1 MRRFSHSVSDHPFF
15 SILDPGPLFLDP
27 QACVGVDNEPE
38 LNGWGEI
45 SMKAMLKLLD
55 GQPTTVQDKPSRLL
69 PSPSP
74 LPQQKEEKEVQAEI
88 PAGTGK
94 AVEEEEEEE
103 EVSIER
109 EPLRRSPQ
117 SEFRQVI

>member
-1 MRRFSHSVSDHPFF
+1 
-15 SILDPGPLFLDP
+15 
-27 QACVGVDNEPE
+27 
-38 LNGWGEI
+38 
-45 SMKAMLKLLD
+45 MKAMLKLLD

-74 LPQQKEEKEVQAEI
+74 LPQQKEEKEVHAEVS
-88 PAGTGK
+88 AGTGK

-109 EPLRRSPQ
+109 EPLRPSPQ

>member
-1 MRRFSHSVSDHPFF
+1 
-15 SILDPGPLFLDP
+15 
-27 QACVGVDNEPE
+27 
-38 LNGWGEI
+38 
-45 SMKAMLKLLD
+45 MKAMLKLLD

-74 LPQQKEEKEVQAEI
+74 LPQQKKEKEVQAEI

-94 AVEEEEEEE
+94 AAEEEEEEE
-103 EVSIER
+103 KGVSIER
-109 EPLRRSPQ
+109 EPLRSPQ

>member
-1 MRRFSHSVSDHPFF
+1 
-15 SILDPGPLFLDP
+15 
-27 QACVGVDNEPE
+27 
-38 LNGWGEI
+38 
-45 SMKAMLKLLD
+45 MKAMLKLLD

-74 LPQQKEEKEVQAEI
+74 LPQQKKEKEVQAEI

-94 AVEEEEEEE
+94 AVEEEEEE
-103 EVSIER
+103 VSIER
-109 EPLRRSPQ
+109 EPLRPSPQ

>member
-1 MRRFSHSVSDHPFF
+1 
-15 SILDPGPLFLDP
+15 
-27 QACVGVDNEPE
+27 
-38 LNGWGEI
+38 
-45 SMKAMLKLLD
+45 MKAMLNLLD
-55 GQPTTVQDKPSRLL
+55 GQPTAVQDKPSRLL
-69 PSPSP
+69 PSPS
-74 LPQQKEEKEVQAEI
+74 PQQKEEKEVQAEI

-103 EVSIER
+103 EEEVSIER

>member
-1 MRRFSHSVSDHPFF
+1 
-15 SILDPGPLFLDP
+15 
-27 QACVGVDNEPE
+27 
-38 LNGWGEI
+38 
-45 SMKAMLKLLD
+45 MKAMLNLLD

-103 EVSIER
+103 EEEVSFER

>member
-1 MRRFSHSVSDHPFF
+1 MKVM
-15 SILDPGPLFLDP
+15 
-27 QACVGVDNEPE
+27 
-38 LNGWGEI
+38 LN
-45 SMKAMLKLLD
+45 LLD
-55 GQPTTVQDKPSRLL
+55 VQPTTVHDKPSRLL

-103 EVSIER
+103 EEEVSIER
-109 EPLRRSPQ
+109 DPLRPSPQ

>member
-1 MRRFSHSVSDHPFF
+1 
-15 SILDPGPLFLDP
+15 
-27 QACVGVDNEPE
+27 
-38 LNGWGEI
+38 
-45 SMKAMLKLLD
+45 MKAMLKLLD

-74 LPQQKEEKEVQAEI
+74 SPLPQQKKEKEVQAEI

-94 AVEEEEEEE
+94 AIEEEEEEKG
-103 EVSIER
+103 VSIER
-109 EPLRRSPQ
+109 EPLRPSPQ

>member
-1 MRRFSHSVSDHPFF
+1 
-15 SILDPGPLFLDP
+15 
-27 QACVGVDNEPE
+27 
-38 LNGWGEI
+38 
-45 SMKAMLKLLD
+45 MKAMLKLLD
-55 GQPTTVQDKPSRLL
+55 GRPTTVQDKPSRLL

-109 EPLRRSPQ
+109 EPLRPSPQ

>member
-1 MRRFSHSVSDHPFF
+1 
-15 SILDPGPLFLDP
+15 
-27 QACVGVDNEPE
+27 
-38 LNGWGEI
+38 
-45 SMKAMLKLLD
+45 MKAMLKLLD
-55 GQPTTVQDKPSRLL
+55 GQPTTVQDKPSRL
-69 PSPSP
+69 

-103 EVSIER
+103 EEVSIER
-109 EPLRRSPQ
+109 EPLRPSPQ

>member
-1 MRRFSHSVSDHPFF
+1 
-15 SILDPGPLFLDP
+15 
-27 QACVGVDNEPE
+27 
-38 LNGWGEI
+38 
-45 SMKAMLKLLD
+45 MKAMLKLLD

-94 AVEEEEEEE
+94 AIEEEEEEEEE
-103 EVSIER
+103 EVPIER
-109 EPLRRSPQ
+109 EPLRPSPQ

>member
-1 MRRFSHSVSDHPFF
+1 
-15 SILDPGPLFLDP
+15 
-27 QACVGVDNEPE
+27 
-38 LNGWGEI
+38 
-45 SMKAMLKLLD
+45 MKAMLKLLD

-74 LPQQKEEKEVQAEI
+74 LPQQKEEKEVQEE
-88 PAGTGK
+88 
-94 AVEEEEEEE
+94 EEEEEEE

-109 EPLRRSPQ
+109 EPLRPSPQ

>member
-1 MRRFSHSVSDHPFF
+1 
-15 SILDPGPLFLDP
+15 
-27 QACVGVDNEPE
+27 
-38 LNGWGEI
+38 
-45 SMKAMLKLLD
+45 MKAMLKLLD

-109 EPLRRSPQ
+109 EPLRPSPQ

>member
-1 MRRFSHSVSDHPFF
+1 
-15 SILDPGPLFLDP
+15 
-27 QACVGVDNEPE
+27 
-38 LNGWGEI
+38 
-45 SMKAMLKLLD
+45 MKAMLKLLD

-103 EVSIER
+103 EVPIER
-109 EPLRRSPQ
+109 EPLRPSPQ

>member
-1 MRRFSHSVSDHPFF
+1 
-15 SILDPGPLFLDP
+15 
-27 QACVGVDNEPE
+27 
-38 LNGWGEI
+38 
-45 SMKAMLKLLD
+45 MKAMLKLLD

-94 AVEEEEEEE
+94 AVEEEEEE
-103 EVSIER
+103 VSIER
-109 EPLRRSPQ
+109 EPLRPSPQ

>member
-45 SMKAMLKLLD
+45 SMKAMLNLLD

-69 PSPSP
+69 PSP

-94 AVEEEEEEE
+94 AVEEEEEKG
-103 EVSIER
+103 VSIER
-109 EPLRRSPQ
+109 EPLRPSPQ

>member
-1 MRRFSHSVSDHPFF
+1 
-15 SILDPGPLFLDP
+15 
-27 QACVGVDNEPE
+27 
-38 LNGWGEI
+38 
-45 SMKAMLKLLD
+45 MKAMLKLLD

-103 EVSIER
+103 EEEKGVSIER
-109 EPLRRSPQ
+109 EPLRPSPQ

>member
-1 MRRFSHSVSDHPFF
+1 
-15 SILDPGPLFLDP
+15 
-27 QACVGVDNEPE
+27 
-38 LNGWGEI
+38 
-45 SMKAMLKLLD
+45 MKAMLKLLD

-74 LPQQKEEKEVQAEI
+74 LPQQKEEKEVQDEI

-109 EPLRRSPQ
+109 EPLRPSPQ

>member
-1 MRRFSHSVSDHPFF
+1 
-15 SILDPGPLFLDP
+15 
-27 QACVGVDNEPE
+27 
-38 LNGWGEI
+38 
-45 SMKAMLKLLD
+45 MKAMLKLLD

-74 LPQQKEEKEVQAEI
+74 LPQQKEEKEVQTEI

-103 EVSIER
+103 EEEDSIER
-109 EPLRRSPQ
+109 EPLRPSPQ

>member
-1 MRRFSHSVSDHPFF
+1 MTILSSRF

-27 QACVGVDNEPE
+27 QACVGIDNEHE
-38 LNGWGEI
+38 QNGWGEI

-74 LPQQKEEKEVQAEI
+74 LPQQKKEKEVQAEI

-94 AVEEEEEEE
+94 AAEEEEEEE
-103 EVSIER
+103 KGVSIER
-109 EPLRRSPQ
+109 EPLRPSPQ

>member
-1 MRRFSHSVSDHPFF
+1 
-15 SILDPGPLFLDP
+15 
-27 QACVGVDNEPE
+27 
-38 LNGWGEI
+38 
-45 SMKAMLKLLD
+45 MKAMLKLLD

-74 LPQQKEEKEVQAEI
+74 SPLPQQKKEKEVQAEI

-94 AVEEEEEEE
+94 AIEEEEEEE
-103 EVSIER
+103 EVPIER
-109 EPLRRSPQ
+109 EPLRPSPQ

>member
-1 MRRFSHSVSDHPFF
+1 
-15 SILDPGPLFLDP
+15 
-27 QACVGVDNEPE
+27 
-38 LNGWGEI
+38 
-45 SMKAMLKLLD
+45 MKAMLKLLD

-74 LPQQKEEKEVQAEI
+74 QQKEEKEVQAEI

-94 AVEEEEEEE
+94 AIEEEEEEE
-103 EVSIER
+103 EVPIER
-109 EPLRRSPQ
+109 EPLRPSPQ

>member
-1 MRRFSHSVSDHPFF
+1 
-15 SILDPGPLFLDP
+15 
-27 QACVGVDNEPE
+27 
-38 LNGWGEI
+38 
-45 SMKAMLKLLD
+45 MKAMLKLLD

-94 AVEEEEEEE
+94 AVEEEEEE
-103 EVSIER
+103 VSIER
-109 EPLRRSPQ
+109 EPLRPSPQ
-117 SEFRQVI
+117 SEVRQVI

>member
-1 MRRFSHSVSDHPFF
+1 
-15 SILDPGPLFLDP
+15 
-27 QACVGVDNEPE
+27 
-38 LNGWGEI
+38 
-45 SMKAMLKLLD
+45 MKAMLKLLD

-74 LPQQKEEKEVQAEI
+74 LPQQKKEKEVQAEI

-94 AVEEEEEEE
+94 AAEEEEEEKG
-103 EVSIER
+103 VSIER
-109 EPLRRSPQ
+109 EPLRPSPQ

>member
-1 MRRFSHSVSDHPFF
+1 
-15 SILDPGPLFLDP
+15 
-27 QACVGVDNEPE
+27 
-38 LNGWGEI
+38 
-45 SMKAMLKLLD
+45 MKAMLKLLD

-74 LPQQKEEKEVQAEI
+74 SPLPQQKKEKEVQAEI

-94 AVEEEEEEE
+94 AAEEEEEEKG
-103 EVSIER
+103 VSIER
-109 EPLRRSPQ
+109 EPLRPSPQ

>member
-1 MRRFSHSVSDHPFF
+1 
-15 SILDPGPLFLDP
+15 
-27 QACVGVDNEPE
+27 
-38 LNGWGEI
+38 
-45 SMKAMLKLLD
+45 MKAMLKLLD

-74 LPQQKEEKEVQAEI
+74 LPQQKKEKEVQAEI

-94 AVEEEEEEE
+94 AVEEEEE
-103 EVSIER
+103 VSIER
-109 EPLRRSPQ
+109 DPLRPSPQ

>member
-1 MRRFSHSVSDHPFF
+1 
-15 SILDPGPLFLDP
+15 
-27 QACVGVDNEPE
+27 
-38 LNGWGEI
+38 
-45 SMKAMLKLLD
+45 MKAMLNLLD

-94 AVEEEEEEE
+94 AVEEEEEE
-103 EVSIER
+103 VSIER
-109 EPLRRSPQ
+109 EPLRPSPQ

>member
-1 MRRFSHSVSDHPFF
+1 
-15 SILDPGPLFLDP
+15 
-27 QACVGVDNEPE
+27 
-38 LNGWGEI
+38 
-45 SMKAMLKLLD
+45 MKAMLKLLD

-103 EVSIER
+103 VSIER
-109 EPLRRSPQ
+109 EPLRPSPQ

>member
-1 MRRFSHSVSDHPFF
+1 
-15 SILDPGPLFLDP
+15 
-27 QACVGVDNEPE
+27 
-38 LNGWGEI
+38 
-45 SMKAMLKLLD
+45 MKAMLNLLD

-69 PSPSP
+69 PSPSPSPSP

-94 AVEEEEEEE
+94 AVEEEE
-103 EVSIER
+103 VSIER
-109 EPLRRSPQ
+109 DPLRPSPQ

>member
-1 MRRFSHSVSDHPFF
+1 
-15 SILDPGPLFLDP
+15 
-27 QACVGVDNEPE
+27 
-38 LNGWGEI
+38 
-45 SMKAMLKLLD
+45 MKAMLKLLD

-74 LPQQKEEKEVQAEI
+74 LPQQKKEKEVQAEI

-109 EPLRRSPQ
+109 EPLRPSPQ

>member
-1 MRRFSHSVSDHPFF
+1 
-15 SILDPGPLFLDP
+15 
-27 QACVGVDNEPE
+27 
-38 LNGWGEI
+38 
-45 SMKAMLKLLD
+45 MKAMLKLLD
-55 GQPTTVQDKPSRLL
+55 GQPTTVKDKPSRLL

-103 EVSIER
+103 VSIER
-109 EPLRRSPQ
+109 EPLRPSPQ

>member
-1 MRRFSHSVSDHPFF
+1 
-15 SILDPGPLFLDP
+15 
-27 QACVGVDNEPE
+27 
-38 LNGWGEI
+38 
-45 SMKAMLKLLD
+45 MKAMLKLLD

-94 AVEEEEEEE
+94 AVEEEEE
-103 EVSIER
+103 VSIER
-109 EPLRRSPQ
+109 DPLRPSPQ

>member
-1 MRRFSHSVSDHPFF
+1 
-15 SILDPGPLFLDP
+15 
-27 QACVGVDNEPE
+27 
-38 LNGWGEI
+38 
-45 SMKAMLKLLD
+45 MKAMLKLLD
-55 GQPTTVQDKPSRLL
+55 GQPTTVQDKPSRL
-69 PSPSP
+69 

-103 EVSIER
+103 EEEVSIER
-109 EPLRRSPQ
+109 EPLRPSPQ

>member
-1 MRRFSHSVSDHPFF
+1 
-15 SILDPGPLFLDP
+15 
-27 QACVGVDNEPE
+27 
-38 LNGWGEI
+38 
-45 SMKAMLKLLD
+45 MKAMLKLLD

-109 EPLRRSPQ
+109 EPLRPSPQ
-117 SEFRQVI
+117 SEFLQVI